1 MLKEIARKYE
11 QDEYWTTHLEW
22 LLENKPELVRRLFE
36 TDKAELRMFISR
48 KVEQAHKLG
57 SRLEKRGL
65 EPDQIAEIVL
75 ADVIAPPPP
84 EDPPDALPDR
94 LRARILRWAEN
105 LTDQRLT

>member
-1 MLKEIARKYE
+1 MLVETARKYE
-11 QDEYWTTHLEW
+11 QDEYWTMDLEW
-22 LLENKPELVRRLFE
+22 LLENKPDLVRRLFE

-65 EPDQIAEIVL
+65 EPDQVAEIVL

-94 LRARILRWAEN
+94 LRERILRWGEN
-105 LTDQRLT
+105 ISEGRLT